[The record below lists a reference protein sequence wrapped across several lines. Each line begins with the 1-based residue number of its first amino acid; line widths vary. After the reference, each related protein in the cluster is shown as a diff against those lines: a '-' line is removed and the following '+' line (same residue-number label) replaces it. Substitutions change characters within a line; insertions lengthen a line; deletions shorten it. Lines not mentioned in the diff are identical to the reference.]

1 MTDLLTTEEVAEITR
16 TSPSTVYYWH
26 TTGAGPKSVKIGRR
40 RLYARADVEAWIEA
54 AKAAS

>member
-1 MTDLLTTEEVAEITR
+1 MAEYLTVEDVAELVHV
-16 TSPSTVYYWH
+16 SPSTVRWWAH
-26 TTGAGPKSVKIGRR
+26 ASRGPRSFSVGKR